1 MPKSFIKKVT
11 QPKPDL
17 YEIILENDKI
27 ITIICD
33 FDHTHE
39 DRCALTEMKI
49 TNEDYKRYQHGKSI
63 FLQNSQTYEYG
74 FWSDYYPFEKS
85 RDLAHL
91 AGRPDYSY
99 D

>member
-1 MPKSFIKKVT
+1 MPKSFIKKVA

-17 YEIILENDKI
+17 YEITLENGNVV
-27 ITIICD
+27 TIIRD

-63 FLQNSQTYEYG
+63 FLQNGQTYEYG
-74 FWSDYYPFEKS
+74 FWSDYYPFETNET
-85 RDLAHL
+85 LAHL
-91 AGRPDYSY
+91 AGRSHYY

>member
-11 QPKPDL
+11 QPKPNL
-17 YEIILENDKI
+17 YEITLENDKVV
-27 ITIICD
+27 TIIRD

-63 FLQNSQTYEYG
+63 LLRDGQTYEYG
-74 FWSDYYPFEKS
+74 FWSDYYPFEKNQ
-85 RDLAHL
+85 DLAQL
-91 AGRPDYSY
+91 AGRKYH
-99 D
+99 